1 MFLFRLIT
9 SAAIMATKK
18 KKKTKAKPNASAS
31 QWVYIMSNASM
42 PGLVKIGMTTT
53 SPQQRNEELGSA
65 TGVPTPFT
73 LEYFVKVRNALEAEQ
88 AIHRDLAA
96 YRVNR
101 RREFFEIDLK
111 SAIRA
116 VNSVAKHRRLD
127 KHPARLLLRYVVQAV
142 SALAFLYLGYVG
154 LQMGL
159 GPVLLDLVATLLH

>member
-1 MFLFRLIT
+1 MKRKT
-9 SAAIMATKK
+9 PKK
-18 KKKTKAKPNASAS
+18 KPRRMPEH
-31 QWVYIMSNASM
+31 QWVYIMSNDSM
-42 PGLVKIGMTTT
+42 PGLLKIGMTTT

-73 LEYFVKVRNALEAEQ
+73 LEYSVKVRNALEAEQ

-116 VNSVAKHRRLD
+116 VNAVAKHRRMD

-159 GPVLLDLVATLLH
+159 GPVLLDLVGSLLR